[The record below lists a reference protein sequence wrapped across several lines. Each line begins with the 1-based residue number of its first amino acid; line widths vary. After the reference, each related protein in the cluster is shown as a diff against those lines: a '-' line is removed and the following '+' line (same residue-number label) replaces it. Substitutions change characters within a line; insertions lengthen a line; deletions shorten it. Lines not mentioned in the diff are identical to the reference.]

1 VAEIDRGRQKLTP
14 SQGGEPERRRDERRT
29 RRQAGASGNRAQGQC
44 RRTRFSPSAREK
56 GSENAPLAAAAA
68 ATATATGAAAAS
80 IGLREASRFEQG
92 ISPLASSVEMTWVEG
107 RRTRDGHGHGH
118 RKRSTATDEAVPP
131 YLASMSPRA
140 SLRVEGSPPSLE
152 WWSLERSS
160 IRRRD
165 LVSAPLAAAA
175 TATATATAAATA
187 AAAASIGLRE
197 ASRFEQGISPLAS
210 SVEMTWVEGRRTRDS
225 HGHGHRKRS
234 TATDEA
240 VPPYLASMSPRASLR
255 VEGSPPSL
263 EWRSLERSSIRRTD
277 FVSAPLAASAAATG
291 AAAAVSPGAGTVT
304 GG

>member
-1 VAEIDRGRQKLTP
+1 MLFAAAVAAANSTDHETSRTGGRAVHGIVPPAFEFRWAQYRVGLPREWRDGEVRHSHQTGRRDARRWPRSIEDDKSLTP

-165 LVSAPLAAAA
+165 LVSAPLAAR
-175 TATATATAAATA
+175 
-187 AAAASIGLRE
+187 SDSDSDSDSGSDSGSGSVHRIER
-197 ASRFEQGISPLAS
+197 GISLRAGDLS
-210 SVEMTWVEGRRTRDS
+210 TRKLGRDDM
-225 HGHGHRKRS
+225 GGG
-234 TATDEA
+234 
-240 VPPYLASMSPRASLR
+240 PP
-255 VEGSPPSL
+255 
-263 EWRSLERSSIRRTD
+263 D
-277 FVSAPLAASAAATG
+277 
-291 AAAAVSPGAGTVT
+291 PG
-304 GG
+304 